1 MIRTVP
7 LTTVQAAVYKTL
19 NDNLTGY
26 PIMDDSTPFE
36 SGKLP
41 GEEFVIIGS
50 ITAVPQG
57 TKANTALWET
67 TATLDV
73 YSSYKGKKRVN
84 EIVDEIVTVLTGVA
98 ENGSF
103 PLEGYSLIML
113 NIESVEARAEDWND
127 DEVWQHGIV
136 RVAITVEQ
144 NKY

>member
-7 LTTVQAAVYKTL
+7 LTAVQAAVFKTL

-26 PIMDDSTPFE
+26 PVMDDSTPFE

-57 TKANTALWET
+57 T
-67 TATLDV
+67 
-73 YSSYKGKKRVN
+73 
-84 EIVDEIVTVLTGVA
+84 
-98 ENGSF
+98 NGTF

-144 NKY
+144 DKY

>member
-7 LTTVQAAVYKTL
+7 LTAVQAAVFKTL

-26 PIMDDSTPFE
+26 PVMDDSTPFE

-41 GEEFVIIGS
+41 GEEFVIIGG

-67 TATLDV
+67 TVTLDV
-73 YSSYKGKKRVN
+73 YSHYKGKKRVN

-98 ENGSF
+98 GHGTF
-103 PLEGYSLIML
+103 PLEGYDLIML
-113 NIESVEARAEDWND
+113 DIESVEARAEDWND

-144 NKY
+144 DKY

>member
-7 LTTVQAAVYKTL
+7 LTAVQAAVFKTL

-26 PIMDDSTPFE
+26 PVMDDSTPFE

-41 GEEFVIIGS
+41 GEEFVIIGA

-57 TKANTALWET
+57 TKGNTALWET
-67 TATLDV
+67 TVTLDV
-73 YSSYKGKKRVN
+73 YSRYKGKKRVN
-84 EIVDEIVTVLTGVA
+84 EIIDEIVTVLTGVA
-98 ENGSF
+98 GHGTF
-103 PLEGYSLIML
+103 PLEGYDLIML
-113 NIESVEARAEDWND
+113 DIESVEARAEDWND

-144 NKY
+144 IKY

>member
-1 MIRTVP
+1 M
-7 LTTVQAAVYKTL
+7 K
-19 NDNLTGY
+19 NDNRNDRRT
-26 PIMDDSTPFE
+26 
-36 SGKLP
+36 SGPAK
-41 GEEFVIIGS
+41 GTEK
-50 ITAVPQG
+50 
-57 TKANTALWET
+57 TKATGKANAALWET

-127 DEVWQHGIV
+127 DKV
-136 RVAITVEQ
+136 
-144 NKY
+144 

>member
-7 LTTVQAAVYKTL
+7 LTAVHAAVFKTL

-26 PIMDDSTPFE
+26 PVLDDSTPFE

-41 GEEFVIIGS
+41 GEELVIIGG

-67 TATLDV
+67 TVTLDV
-73 YSSYKGKKRVN
+73 YSRYKGKKRVN
-84 EIVDEIVTVLTGVA
+84 EIVDEIVTVLTAVA
-98 ENGSF
+98 ENGAF
-103 PLEGYSLIML
+103 PLESYSLIML
-113 NIESVEARAEDWND
+113 NIESVEARAEDWSD

-136 RVAITVEQ
+136 RVAVTVEQ
-144 NKY
+144 KTY